1 MADLNA
7 IAAFVAVADAGTFS
21 GGAEIIGIPKGSIS
35 RKISILE
42 ESLGVRLFHRTTR
55 KVTLTD
61 IGRSFYERCKR
72 GVDELS
78 AATQLVDESTA
89 TPSGILR
96 IAAPAAFGEGAF
108 GDVVA
113 TYLARYPKTRVE
125 LLLSDEYVDL
135 IEERIDLALR
145 FGELQDSS
153 LIARKLSSTHRI
165 LCASPKLLEVLGEP
179 KKLEDL
185 AEFPSIVHGATLGQ
199 TTWRMVNGKGTEFF
213 ARHKPRLAA
222 QSISMASSAAALG
235 IGVALLP
242 ERAAEEALQTGALT
256 HILTGYTT
264 PTQGLYAIYPSSK
277 QLSLNV
283 RTFMDL
289 LSTSDLLAK

>member
-21 GGAEIIGIPKGSIS
+21 SGAAAIGIPKGSIS

-78 AATQLVDESTA
+78 AATQLIDESTA

-96 IAAPAAFGEGAF
+96 VAAPAAFADGVF
-108 GDVVA
+108 SDVIA
-113 TYLARYPKTRVE
+113 MYLARYPKTRVE
-125 LLLSDEYVDL
+125 LMLSDEFLDL
-135 IEERIDLALR
+135 IEERIDLAFR

-153 LIARKLSSTHRI
+153 LIARKLSTTHRI
-165 LCASPKLLEVLGEP
+165 LCASPKLLEALGEP
-179 KKLEDL
+179 KSLDDL
-185 AEFPSIVHGATLGQ
+185 VEYPSIVHGSTLSQ
-199 TTWRMVNGKGTEFF
+199 SSWRLVDKKGREHI

-222 QSISMASSAAALG
+222 QSISMAASAATLG

-242 ERAAEEALQTGALT
+242 GKAVETALETGELQ
-256 HILTGYTT
+256 HILPNYAT
-264 PTQGLYAIYPSSK
+264 PTQAFTPSTPAANTSP
-277 QLSLNV
+277 
-283 RTFMDL
+283 
-289 LSTSDLLAK
+289 STSAASWTY